1 MSEKFISRDDAEKDL
16 LACAAYVAERVSAGD
31 DHSEAISA
39 VLPLYLKRVD
49 VDTAA
54 ELANSVDDPFV
65 RDRLIIAVAA
75 KCSEIDDDEYAM
87 QLVEAIDDPGLQSEA
102 VERLGLIKA
111 ERGQF
116 DAARGI
122 ADDMAH
128 PEFVLAAVAVKQA
141 AGGDHASADS
151 TLDGISFPSARV
163 TARCGIADAAIKG
176 GDMER
181 AVATLEKAA
190 EDALEIEHQEEKVRS
205 LIEIGNLYIEAER
218 KDKAINTFDTAREET
233 ESLDNMHRDGFFAS
247 ASVGFLRAGS
257 QDLSDRALDLV
268 ADKTQMANALLGHA
282 RHFWVN
288 DQKDDAVEAID
299 EAYEVL
305 RSQKDIETRSA
316 RDRYVLFTSI
326 AAQFAGF
333 GRGERAIEIAEGI
346 EDEEQSMVALAQI
359 ARVLT
364 AQNEDELARHAISSI
379 PDEGQRVFALIGM
392 SDEAGKNDKEKAVS
406 LINEA
411 AENIESIPQ
420 MSVRSSALNAIADRA
435 ATLELDDLLDN
446 SVQQQFQTIE
456 QMKSKSAQAQA
467 LASLST
473 LAEKHELML
482 GEPEHERLK
491 AIVMHAG

>member
-1 MSEKFISRDDAEKDL
+1 MSENFISRDDAEKDL
-16 LACAAYVAERVSAGD
+16 LVCAAYVAERVSAGD

-39 VLPLYLKRVD
+39 VLPLYLKRAD

-75 KCSEIDDDEYAM
+75 KCAEIDDDEYAM
-87 QLVEAIDDPGLQSEA
+87 QLIEAIDDPGLRSEA

-141 AGGDHASADS
+141 ADGDHEAAGA
-151 TLDGISFPSARV
+151 TLDGIGFPSARV

-176 GDMER
+176 GDAER
-181 AVATLEKAA
+181 AVSVLDKAC

-205 LIEIGNLYIEAER
+205 LIDIGNLFLEAGR
-218 KDKAINTFDTAREET
+218 KDKAISTFDTAREET
-233 ESLDNMHRDGFFAS
+233 EALDNMHRDGFFAS

-268 ADKTQMANALLGHA
+268 ADKTQLANALLGHA
-282 RHFWVN
+282 RHFWLGG
-288 DQKDDAVEAID
+288 QKDDAVEAID

-316 RDRYVLFTSI
+316 RDRYMLFTSI

-333 GRGERAIEIAEGI
+333 GRGSRAIEIAEGI
-346 EDEEQSMVALAQI
+346 EDEEQSMVALSQI

-364 AQNEDELARHAISSI
+364 ATGNEDLARHAIESI
-379 PDEGQRVFALIGM
+379 PDMGQQVFALIGM
-392 SDEAGKNDKEKAVS
+392 SDEAGKNDKEKAAS

-411 AENIESIPQ
+411 ASRSESIPQ
-420 MSVRSSALNAIADRA
+420 MSVRSSALNVIADRA
-435 ATLELDDLLDN
+435 ATLGLDDLLDS

-473 LAEKHELML
+473 LTEKHELML
-482 GEPEHERLK
+482 GETEQERLR
-491 AIVMHAG
+491 AVVTQAG

>member
-1 MSEKFISRDDAEKDL
+1 MSENLISRDDAEKDL

-31 DHSEAISA
+31 DHSEAIAA
-39 VLPLYLKRVD
+39 VLPLYLKRGD

-102 VERLGLIKA
+102 IERLGLIKA

-116 DAARGI
+116 DAARSI
-122 ADDMAH
+122 AVDMPH

-141 AGGDHASADS
+141 ADGDNESAEA
-151 TLDGISFPSARV
+151 TLDGIGFPSARV

-176 GDMER
+176 RDLER
-181 AVATLEKAA
+181 AFAVLEKAA
-190 EDALEIEHQEEKVRS
+190 KDALEIEHQEEKIRS
-205 LIEIGNLYIEAER
+205 LIDIGNLFLEAGR
-218 KDKAINTFDTAREET
+218 KDKAISTFDSAREET
-233 ESLDNMHRDGFFAS
+233 EVLDNMHRDSFFAS

-305 RSQKDIETRSA
+305 RSQKDIETRSS
-316 RDRYVLFTSI
+316 RDRYILFVSI

-333 GRGERAIEIAEGI
+333 GKGERAIEIAEGI
-346 EDEEQSMVALAQI
+346 EDEEQSMVALSQI

-364 AQNEDELARHAISSI
+364 AAGNEEIARHAISSI

-392 SDEAGKNDKEKAVS
+392 SDEAGKTDSEKAKA
-406 LINEA
+406 LLEEA
-411 AENIESIPQ
+411 LTKTENVPQ
-420 MSVRSSALNAIADRA
+420 LSSRASGLTEIAQRA
-435 ATLELDDLLDN
+435 GKYEDEALLDK
-446 SVQQQFQTIE
+446 SFTKCLDTIAE
-456 QMKSKSAQAQA
+456 MVSQRSQAISLSS
-467 LASLST
+467 LASLVDQ
-473 LAEKHELML
+473 LNLDVPMNELEILDTIMS
-482 GEPEHERLK
+482 K
-491 AIVMHAG
+491 AS

>member
-1 MSEKFISRDDAEKDL
+1 MSEHFISRDDAEKDL
-16 LACAAYVAERVSAGD
+16 LACAAYVAERVPPGD

-39 VLPLYLKRVD
+39 VLPLYLTRGE

-75 KCSEIDDDEYAM
+75 KCAETDDDEYAM
-87 QLVEAIDDPGLQSEA
+87 QLIEAIDDPGLRVEA

-116 DAARGI
+116 DAARRI

-141 AGGDHASADS
+141 ADGDHNSAGA
-151 TLDGISFPSARV
+151 TLDGIAFPTARV

-176 GDMER
+176 GDLER
-181 AVATLEKAA
+181 AVSVLERAA

-205 LIEIGNLYIEAER
+205 LIDIGNMFLDAER
-218 KDKAINTFDTAREET
+218 KDKAINTFDTARDET
-233 ESLDNMHRDGFFAS
+233 EALDNMHRDGFFSS

-268 ADKTQMANALLGHA
+268 ADKTQLSNALFGHA
-282 RHFWVN
+282 RYFWQN
-288 DQKDDAVEAID
+288 DQKEDAVEALD

-305 RSQKDIETRSA
+305 RSQKDVETRSA
-316 RDRYVLFTSI
+316 RDRNILFASL

-333 GRGERAIEIAEGI
+333 GKGERAIEIGESI
-346 EDEEQSMVALAQI
+346 EDHEHSMTALSQV

-364 AQNEDELARHAISSI
+364 AAGNEKLACQAVEAI
-379 PDEGQRVFALIGM
+379 PDVGQQVFAMIGM
-392 SDEAGKNDKEKAVS
+392 SDEYAKSNNEKAVS
-406 LINEA
+406 LIVEA
-411 AENIESIPQ
+411 AENTESIPQ
-420 MSVRSSALNAIADRA
+420 FSVRSSALNIIADRA
-435 ATLELDDLLDN
+435 ATLGLDDLLDS

-473 LAEKHELML
+473 LTEKHELEL

-491 AIVMHAG
+491 AIVSHIG